1 MVPCLV
7 LLLNTCAFLVLE
19 TGLLRVLT
27 VAQWYHVAF
36 LALSTALLG
45 GGLGPVLLCL
55 RPPAPA
61 SVPALV
67 LALLCALP
75 PTVALSFLLFNL
87 LPFEPLLLLH
97 EPLQLAVAPLGC
109 LLLGAPFLLAGL
121 VTALL
126 FMSPGEATPGRR
138 YAFDLLGAALGA
150 PLFLVVLPI
159 GGAWGLVFAAAGIW
173 ALAAALYGSRALPAG
188 RRALPLL
195 LLVGSLACLAG
206 LMGFPFRPRLPLRI
220 TRTKITATGEA
231 VAQVL
236 ADPRRTL
243 TTGWGGLGRVD
254 VVRAPSGYRLVMD
267 AGAAVS
273 RVVRPERTRA
283 EAPDLDHVLQQLR
296 PRSVLVIGAGGGLE
310 VQLALRAGAER
321 VVAVEMN
328 PLLLRLALAHGEG
341 GRGGLRDPRVTIVED
356 EGRHFL
362 LGSPERFDLI
372 LCVHTISNAAL
383 ASGGLTLAES
393 YALTREAFADYYRHL
408 TPRGAL
414 LFTRPRGQMARLY
427 LTAAAG
433 WRTAAAGWP
442 AGPAGDPAGDPAS
455 LARRTLLY
463 ERSGPLHADR
473 FYAVLLWL
481 AGEDEDTE
489 GRIAGLLPGL
499 RALGFAPMP
508 READGAPPASPRAL
522 TEPATD
528 DRPFFNQHLPLSRLR
543 LADLRAVLSDNQ
555 RLSLEDQPVAEL
567 ALLVLSLQ
575 VILVGGAL
583 FLLPLRGTGAGRG
596 RTGAYFALLGAAYLL
611 CEVALLQQL
620 ALYLGQ
626 PAYAAA
632 VVLGGMLLFS
642 GLGSA
647 TARASTSAAR
657 ACLSAAAAVALTT
670 LLLSLSGPRLLSPIA
685 GAPFPLRVGAALL
698 LLLPGAFLMGRP
710 FPAGLRALSPAP
722 APAPAPAG
730 AAVEPQGPRIAWAFA
745 TNGLASVGASALA
758 PLFSMGFGL
767 RAALLVAAG
776 LYLGAAWLARRL

>member
-19 TGLLRVLT
+19 TGLLRVLA

-36 LALSTALLG
+36 LALATALLG

-61 SVPALV
+61 SIPALTR
-67 LALLCALP
+67 ALLCALP
-75 PTVALSFLLFNL
+75 PVAALSFLLFNL

-97 EPLQLAVAPLGC
+97 DPLQLAVAPLCC

-126 FMSPGEATPGRR
+126 FMTPDERGPGRR
-138 YAFDLLGAALGA
+138 YAFDLLGAAIGA
-150 PLFLVVLPI
+150 PLFLVLLPV
-159 GGAWGLVFAAAGIW
+159 GGAWGLIFAAAALW
-173 ALAAALYGSRALPAG
+173 ALAALLYTNGR

-195 LLVGSLACLAG
+195 LLCASLAGFAG
-206 LMGFPFRPRLPLRI
+206 GARLPLRI
-220 TRTKITATGEA
+220 TRTKITLTGEA

-243 TTGWGGLGRVD
+243 RTGWGGLGRVD

-273 RVVRPERTRA
+273 RVVRAEKIRA
-283 EAPDLDHVLQQLR
+283 EAPDLDHALQRLR

-328 PLLLRLALAHGEG
+328 PLLLRLALAYGEDG
-341 GRGGLRDPRVTIVED
+341 PGGLRDPRVTIIEG

-362 LGSPERFDLI
+362 LGSAERFDLI

-383 ASGGLTLAES
+383 ASGGLALAES

-414 LFTRPRGQMARLY
+414 FFTRPRGQMARLY
-427 LTAAAG
+427 G
-433 WRTAAAGWP
+433 TAAAGWP
-442 AGPAGDPAGDPAS
+442 GDPAGDPADLS
-455 LARRTLLY
+455 KRTLLY
-463 ERSGPLHADR
+463 ERAGPRADR
-473 FYAVLLWL
+473 FYAALLWL
-481 AGEDEDTE
+481 AGDAGDAQE
-489 GRIAGLLPGL
+489 RIAGLLPGL
-499 RALGFAPMP
+499 RALGFLPIP
-508 READGAPPASPRAL
+508 RAGDGGVPASPRAL
-522 TEPATD
+522 IDPATD
-528 DRPFFNQHLPLSRLR
+528 DRPFFNQHLPLHRLR
-543 LADLRAVLSDNQ
+543 LADLRSALSDNQ

-575 VILVGGAL
+575 VLLVGGAL
-583 FLLPLRGTGAGRG
+583 FLLPLRGTGASRG

-611 CEVALLQQL
+611 CEVALLQRL

-632 VVLGGMLLFS
+632 VVFGGMLLFS
-642 GLGSA
+642 GLGSL
-647 TARASTSAAR
+647 TARAGESAAR
-657 ACLSAAAAVALTT
+657 ACLAAAVAVALTT
-670 LLLSLSGPRLLSPIA
+670 LLLPSFMAPVA

-698 LLLPGAFLMGRP
+698 LLLPSAFLMGRP

-722 APAPAPAG
+722 AAAG
-730 AAVEPQGPRIAWAFA
+730 DGAQGPRIAWAFA

-758 PLFSMGFGL
+758 PLFSMGSGL
-767 RAALLVAAG
+767 RAVLLVAAA
-776 LYLGAAWLARRL
+776 LYLGAAWIARRPHRP